1 MDDPFLPIASHFRD
15 AENENLKWESGI
27 LLLPAVTLH
36 WSLLDLPPPSQHHLE
51 LLARL
56 GILIPHIRIFFSKYR
71 HGAYGAWGTAQ
82 QSPTPGESPSM
93 DFPDLSSALF
103 LARC

>member
-1 MDDPFLPIASHFRD
+1 MGVGNPSFTCRDITLVSLRPSATIPTSFRAACKTGYSNSSH
-15 AENENLKWESGI
+15 K
-27 LLLPAVTLH
+27 
-36 WSLLDLPPPSQHHLE
+36 DL
-51 LLARL
+51 
-56 GILIPHIRIFFSKYR
+56 FSKYR